1 MIQKICSI
9 TLLFALS
16 TALNATTLIWDRTE
30 ARIELKP
37 NEEEARA
44 TFTVTNRGEKTVRIA
59 RIKTSCGCTGSILDR
74 KIIEPGKSA
83 EVIGTFHK
91 GKRQGLNHNKL
102 EVFIDSQAE
111 SIATLHMIVQVPTL
125 IDLQPK
131 IIYWNAEST
140 KTERSVRIQLDKRY
154 VDEIAQILYNKG
166 QLEILS
172 EQDPTDPNKQVLR
185 ILPKSFESVMRETI
199 VFKATGK
206 DDQEAEARLHVFVQ
220 P

>member
-9 TLLFALS
+9 AFLFAF
-16 TALNATTLIWDRTE
+16 ATTLNASALSWDRNE

-44 TFTVTNRGEKTVRIA
+44 TFTVTNNGEKTVRID

-74 KIIEPGKSA
+74 KIIEPGKST
-83 EVIGTFHK
+83 EIIGTFHK

-102 EVFIDSQAE
+102 EVFIDSQAD
-111 SIATLHMIVQVPTL
+111 SVATLHMIVQVPKL

-131 IIYWNAEST
+131 IVYWNAEST
-140 KTERSVRIQLDKRY
+140 KTERSIRIQLDKRY
-154 VDEIAQILYNKG
+154 VDKITDVLYNKG
-166 QLEILS
+166 QLTLS
-172 EQDPTDPNKQVLR
+172 REPDPTDENKQVLR
-185 ILPKSFESVMRETI
+185 ILPKSFDRVMRETI
-199 VFKATGK
+199 VIKAKGT
-206 DDQEAEARLHVFVQ
+206 DDLKAETRLHVFVQ